1 MMPHF
6 SQEFIRIKKGCCVIV
21 FVSIH
26 AMCCNSCLNL
36 MLINQNKIIFWYHMT
51 PTAQDTDLLVLIEK
65 AMKVIEEYVNFL
77 TRSNMK

>member
-1 MMPHF
+1 
-6 SQEFIRIKKGCCVIV
+6 
-21 FVSIH
+21 
-26 AMCCNSCLNL
+26 
-36 MLINQNKIIFWYHMT
+36 MT